1 MRRCSVAR
9 VCLSVPRSPSACW
22 AQRLGMLGCL
32 SPTPLSSSTSVT
44 GERRGE
50 RGPLGLIRSLLLS
63 PGRHRTCS
71 LPLARSPPLPPPT
84 SLLSTPPGSPLNFTY
99 FFFLHYSSSLILTSS
114 SHSHSLRRGRTH
126 SPCPPCRIF
135 VPRWRAGSPSSSPR
149 GRGF

>member
-1 MRRCSVAR
+1 MRRCNVAR

-50 RGPLGLIRSLLLS
+50 RGPLGLPRSLLLS

-71 LPLARSPPLPPPT
+71 LPLARSPPPSHPQLHFFRPLQAALLTLPIFFPPLLVLPNPDPVLPLALT
-84 SLLSTPPGSPLNFTY
+84 PSWPHPLSLPTLPHLCS
-99 FFFLHYSSSLILTSS
+99 
-114 SHSHSLRRGRTH
+114 
-126 SPCPPCRIF
+126 
-135 VPRWRAGSPSSSPR
+135 
-149 GRGF
+149 